1 MSRDKQRIIIFE
13 GPDGCGKTN
22 IAAELSRRLNIP
34 VFKNDQEWS
43 HFGTQDA
50 AEYFRLTAKY
60 SYPFALSL
68 IRQTGL
74 SVIFDRAHPSEWAY
88 SRVFNRQ
95 RCDDLISRGDELC
108 AELGAKIIIPLRS
121 DYSKVY
127 DEYGVQPAHLQALDG
142 LYREYANSVTKCPS
156 LLLNVDDEDLDREV
170 SEIMNFL
177 EVSQ

>member
-60 SYPFALSL
+60 SYPFALC
-68 IRQTGL
+68 L
-74 SVIFDRAHPSEWAY
+74 S
-88 SRVFNRQ
+88 
-95 RCDDLISRGDELC
+95 
-108 AELGAKIIIPLRS
+108 
-121 DYSKVY
+121 
-127 DEYGVQPAHLQALDG
+127 
-142 LYREYANSVTKCPS
+142 
-156 LLLNVDDEDLDREV
+156 
-170 SEIMNFL
+170 
-177 EVSQ
+177 